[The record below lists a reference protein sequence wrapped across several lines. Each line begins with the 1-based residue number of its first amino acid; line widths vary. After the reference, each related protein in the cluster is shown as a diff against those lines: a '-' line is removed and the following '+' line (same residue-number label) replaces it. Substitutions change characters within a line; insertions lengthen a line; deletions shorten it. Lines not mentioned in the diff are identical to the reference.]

1 MRNSPR
7 RRLGEV
13 RKTVTVLFY
22 DLTGSTARPHTRCSL
37 GRPTSCARTGSTSRS
52 SSRPRWWSDAVDVHV
67 GAQAADAAAQRA
79 EAEGDRSGARGY
91 EDLATV
97 LERMGRI
104 DDARAA
110 LEQALERWERKRCLP
125 DAGRTRERIDS
136 LVRVE

>member
-1 MRNSPR
+1 MRR
-7 RRLGEV
+7 QQV
-13 RKTVTVLFY
+13 VTIAPVHAYAL
-22 DLTGSTARPHTRCSL
+22 LARAANLLRPHRL
-37 GRPTSCARTGSTSRS
+37 DLALELEAA
-52 SSRPRWWSDAVDVHV
+52 WWSDAVDVHV

-97 LERMGRI
+97 LERMGRT